1 MKKEFTLHWLWKYLF
16 PIHAY
21 FVSIW
26 LTIAWPIQKFSEP
39 TLLIL
44 LNIVVL
50 FFLTEWATCKYIV
63 TDRELIFIRYFVWA
77 TRYNLKELTWLEIP
91 EGLNRLDF
99 LPGFNNTKLHFKN
112 GKELQVTMLPDPK
125 KFIDAI
131 NEALKNK
138 NANA

>member
-1 MKKEFTLHWLWKYLF
+1 M
-16 PIHAY
+16 
-21 FVSIW
+21 SIW

-99 LPGFNNTKLHFKN
+99 LPGFIIPNSILKM
-112 GKELQVTMLPDPK
+112 ERSYRLQCFLT
-125 KFIDAI
+125 
-131 NEALKNK
+131 LKSS
-138 NANA
+138 